1 MPRGGAAP
9 RRRGAGTGLLVF
21 LLIGAVIAGGIF
33 VLDRYAA
40 GRVQREAAAQLQ
52 TELGTPTTPRVDV
65 AGWPFLTQVVTQH
78 LRSVH
83 VVADDVGAAGGS
95 TVPVA
100 HTDLVLTGVRSSD
113 WFHTMTADHAE
124 GTALVRYEDLGA
136 VSTTPLT
143 YAGDGRLRVVQ
154 KTSLFGTDLE
164 ATVTGTPE
172 LDVRDQT
179 LTLADPQVSVGS
191 VALPQGTAEAL
202 LQTLVRPIPVTGLPF
217 GLTLSSV
224 SAEDDGLHVGLVG
237 DHVPLQR

>member
-1 MPRGGAAP
+1 MAADRRGP

-21 LLIGAVIAGGIF
+21 LLIGVVIAGGLYA
-33 VLDRYAA
+33 LDRYAA
-40 GRVQREAAAQLQ
+40 GRVERQAAAQLQ
-52 TELGTPTTPRVDV
+52 TELGTPTTPTVDV
-65 AGWPFLTQVVTQH
+65 TGWPFLTQVVTQH

-83 VVADDVGAAGGS
+83 VVADDVGGGGAS

-100 HTDLVLTGVRSSD
+100 HTDLVLTGVHSTD

-124 GTALVRYEDLGA
+124 GTALVDYADLGA
-136 VSTTPLT
+136 VSTAPLT

-154 KTSLFGTDLE
+154 KTSFFGTDLE
-164 ATVTGTPE
+164 ATVTGTPQ

-179 LTLADPQVSVGS
+179 LTLADPQVSLGS
-191 VALPQGTAEAL
+191 VAIPQGTADAL
-202 LQTLVRPIPVTGLPF
+202 LQSIVRPIPVTGLPF

-224 SAEDDGLHVGLVG
+224 TAADDGLHVGVVG